1 MSATDH
7 ALHVLALPF
16 AAFVIL
22 AVLPWLRRKGRAAG
36 WLSIIA
42 VAVALYRA
50 LTVWAGGGGGG
61 AAGAWIPAAGGPHA
75 TGGRLVGGLRAA
87 PAVLV
92 APASSVV

>member
-42 VAVALYRA
+42 VAVAPSRA
-50 LTVWAGGGGGG
+50 LTVWAGGGPGGAPWAWVPADGRALSAGGG
-61 AAGAWIPAAGGPHA
+61 PGGATAAAMLGSGAP
-75 TGGRLVGGLRAA
+75 GL
-87 PAVLV
+87 P
-92 APASSVV
+92 PG